1 MDLDTSGFRQGEKI
15 MRVVVAGGG
24 LVGLT
29 AAAALGR
36 LGHEVTVV
44 EQASEIRAAGAGIGL
59 WENALR
65 EFDRI
70 GIGAAVRAVGHEI
83 DAWFFDQSGRPVRAA
98 GYGDYEHRFLLV
110 PRPELNVLLADAT
123 GRQRILLGDRVTGFT
138 ETGDE
143 VRVLL
148 ESGRGLEA
156 DLLVGADGVHS
167 KVRAALVP
175 DSAARRHPGHYAWRA
190 VVPAGAEH
198 PEGTVLTVGRDR
210 TRGGYSRLSG
220 DRTMWMVNQFEVG
233 ELRGTPRERALAR
246 AHNLAESGWHDDLLR
261 MIEATPDEAI
271 LENPIL
277 LVPELSHWTG
287 AHVVLIGDAA
297 HGLSPH
303 ISAGGTLGV
312 EDVGVLC
319 ACSAADGDLASVL
332 SEYEHRRRERFDR
345 VRAFSAEV
353 EFAAD
358 AGEFAQRYAAFSHWM
373 LTTAPNR
380 EN

>member
-1 MDLDTSGFRQGEKI
+1 

-36 LGHEVTVV
+36 MGHEVTVL
-44 EQASEIRAAGAGIGL
+44 EQASRIRAAGAGIGL

-70 GIGAAVRAVGHEI
+70 GVGARTRALGHRI
-83 DAWFFDQSGRPVRAA
+83 DAWFFDAAGRPVRAP

-110 PRPELNVLLADAT
+110 PRPELNVRLADAI
-123 GRQRILLGDRVTGFT
+123 GRQRIRLGDRVTGFT
-138 ETGDE
+138 ETGDG

-148 ESGRGLEA
+148 ESGRSLEA

-175 DSAARRHPGHYAWRA
+175 GSAARPHPGHYAWRA
-190 VVPAGAEH
+190 VVPVGGER

-220 DRTMWMVNQFEVG
+220 DRTMWMVNQFDSG
-233 ELRGTPRERALAR
+233 ELLGTPRERALAR
-246 AHNLAESGWHDDLLR
+246 AHNLAEGGWHDELLR
-261 MIEATPDEAI
+261 MIEATPQEAI

-277 LVPELSHWTG
+277 LVPALSHWTG
-287 AHVVLIGDAA
+287 PHVVLIGDAA

-319 ACSAADGDLASVL
+319 ACLSADADLPNAL
-332 SEYEHRRRERFDR
+332 SEYERRRRERFDR
-345 VRAFSAEV
+345 VRAFAAEV

-358 AGEFAQRYAAFSHWM
+358 AAEFAQRYAAFSHWM
-373 LTTAPNR
+373 LTTAPGRDN
-380 EN
+380 

>member
-1 MDLDTSGFRQGEKI
+1 

-29 AAAALGR
+29 AAAALGQA
-36 LGHEVTVV
+36 GHEVTVV

-65 EFDRI
+65 EFDRL
-70 GIGAAVRAVGHEI
+70 GIGADVRSAGHEI
-83 DAWFFDQSGRPVRAA
+83 DAWFFDAAGRPVRPA
-98 GYGDYEHRFLLV
+98 GYGDDAHRFLFV
-110 PRPELNVLLADAT
+110 ARPELNVLLADAV
-123 GRQRILLGDRVTGFT
+123 GPQRIRLGDRVTGFT
-138 ETGDE
+138 ETGDG

-148 ESGRGLEA
+148 ESGRHLDA

-175 DSAARRHPGHYAWRA
+175 DSAARPDAGHYAWRA
-190 VVPAGAEH
+190 VIPAGAER

-210 TRGGYSRLSG
+210 TRGGYSRLPG
-220 DRTMWMVNQFEVG
+220 DRTMWMVNQFDVG
-233 ELRGTPRERALAR
+233 ELPGTPRDRALAR
-246 AHNLAESGWHDDLLR
+246 AHNLAENGWHDELLR
-261 MIEATPDEAI
+261 MIEATPEDAI

-277 LVPELSHWTG
+277 LVPELPHWTS
-287 AHVVLIGDAA
+287 AHVALIGDAA

-312 EDVGVLC
+312 EDVGVLR
-319 ACSAADGDLASVL
+319 ACLSATADLPTAL
-332 SEYEHRRRERFDR
+332 REYERRRRERFAR
-345 VRAFSAEV
+345 VREFSAEI

-358 AGEFAQRYAAFSHWM
+358 AGQFARRYAAFSHWM
-373 LTTAPNR
+373 LTTAPYD